1 VLHPQ
6 DLLSEP
12 DFIATMIQ
20 FVDLRLRHDGLV
32 AAKKIAGAE
41 KENAVETRL
50 CQAIAA
56 IGSVD
61 S

>member
-1 VLHPQ
+1 
-6 DLLSEP
+6 
-12 DFIATMIQ
+12 MIQ
-20 FVDLRLRHDGLV
+20 FVDLRLHHDGLV
-32 AAKKIAGAE
+32 AEKKIAGTE
-41 KENAVETRL
+41 KENAEEARL